1 MFDIAKMLD
10 IVRVPAHAASV
21 ALQVLLKRGYEPDAT
36 GQPNRQKIEWRLHI
50 RTGDVIDFIVDPRTN
65 HDCDGLYIVDVSIWT
80 NAAVVSSAR

>member
-1 MFDIAKMLD
+1 M
-10 IVRVPAHAASV
+10 
-21 ALQVLLKRGYEPDAT
+21 KRGYEPDAA

-80 NAAVVSSAR
+80 DAAVVSSAR